1 MKAVVNNILF
11 YLLYAIWYTLSLLP
25 MWFHHF
31 MADVLYVLVACV
43 MHYRRAVIRKN
54 LANAFPEKSERERR
68 TIERDFY
75 HFFCDYI
82 AETVKFATM
91 SHDEMRRRMTFE
103 GTEQINECMARG
115 QSVAVM
121 LGHYGNWEWA
131 VSIRLW
137 LTHPAA
143 AIGHIYH
150 PLENP
155 AMNRL
160 FLTVRNRMGS
170 ESVPMSETL
179 RWILKAKREGKPS
192 GLGYIS
198 DQVPLWQNIHHW
210 VDFLNQDTPVFTGV
224 ERIARSQGQAVFY
237 CDVRRVKRGYYQCLI
252 RPITLNPAQMPEFAI
267 TDAYFSMLQHTICRE
282 PAYWLWSHNRWKRT
296 REEFNRRFE
305 VINGRVVERVK
316 V

>member
-1 MKAVVNNILF
+1 MKSAINNIVF
-11 YLLYAIWYTLSLLP
+11 YLLYGVWYTLSLLP
-25 MWFHHF
+25 MWLHYL
-31 MADVLYVLVACV
+31 MADVLYVIIAHLIR
-43 MHYRRAVIRKN
+43 YRHRVVRKN
-54 LANAFPEKSERERR
+54 LASAFPEKTEAERRSIERE
-68 TIERDFY
+68 FY

-91 SHDEMRRRMTFE
+91 SHRQMRRRMTFE

-137 LTHPAA
+137 LNHPTA
-143 AIGHIYH
+143 AIGHVYH
-150 PLENP
+150 PLENV

-170 ESVPMSETL
+170 ESVPMGETL
-179 RWILKAKREGKPS
+179 RWILAAKREGRPS

-198 DQVPLWQNIHHW
+198 DQVPLWHNIHHW
-210 VDFLNQDTPVFTGV
+210 VNFFHQETPVFTGV
-224 ERIARSQGQAVFY
+224 ERIARSQNQAVFY
-237 CDVRRVKRGYYQCLI
+237 LDVERVGRGYYKC
-252 RPITLNPAQMPEFAI
+252 RVEPITVEPASKSPYAI
-267 TDAYFSMLQHTICRE
+267 TDAYFERLETTIRRA

-305 VINGRVVERVK
+305 VVNGRVIERIK
-316 V
+316 A